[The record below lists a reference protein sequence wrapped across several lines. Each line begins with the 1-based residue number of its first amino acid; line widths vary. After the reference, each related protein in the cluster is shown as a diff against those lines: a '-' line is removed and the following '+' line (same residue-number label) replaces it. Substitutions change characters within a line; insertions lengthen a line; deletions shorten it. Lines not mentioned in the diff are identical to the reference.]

1 MRVYQYCH
9 WVVDHVGRL
18 QFHQFALLV
27 LAIVVFGVICLRGFG
42 SRSNYYN
49 AQAAG
54 VVSRGA

>member
-42 SRSNYYN
+42 SRSNY
-49 AQAAG
+49 
-54 VVSRGA
+54 